1 MCPRS
6 CMRKIL
12 KICILSRDPRLYSTR
27 RMMEVVEGRGHT
39 AVVLDPFRCYV
50 NVNSKKPMVYYRR
63 KALDDFD
70 AIIPRIGASIT
81 YYGTAVLRQFEM
93 MGVYSL
99 NDSLAIARARDKL
112 RSLQILSQEG
122 IDLPVTAFAHSTK
135 MTQDLI
141 KLVGGAPLLVK
152 LLEGSQGK
160 GIVLADT
167 NKVAET
173 VIDAFREMRGNFFV
187 QEFIKESSG
196 TDIRCFVIGN
206 QVVASMTR
214 KARKGEFR
222 ANLHQG
228 GTAEN
233 VRISRRERTLAV
245 RATKAMGLNVAG
257 VDLLRS
263 NRGPLVIEV
272 NASPGLEGIEKITGV
287 DVARLIIEYI
297 ETESTPLK
305 HRQGKIKRA

>member
-1 MCPRS
+1 
-6 CMRKIL
+6 MRKIL
-12 KICILSRDPRLYSTR
+12 KICILSRDRRLYSTR
-27 RMMEVVEGRGHT
+27 RTVEVIENRGHT

-50 NVNSKKPMVYYRR
+50 NVNSRQPMVYYRR

-70 AIIPRIGASIT
+70 AIIPRIGVSIT

-141 KLVGGAPLLVK
+141 KLVGGAPLLLK

-167 NKVAET
+167 NKAAET
-173 VIDAFREMRGNFFV
+173 VIDAFREMRGNFLV
-187 QEFIKESSG
+187 QEFIKESAG
-196 TDIRCFVIGN
+196 KDIRCFVVGN
-206 QVVASMTR
+206 RVVAAMLR

-228 GTAEN
+228 GMAEN
-233 VRISRRERTLAV
+233 VRISRQERAVAV
-245 RATKAMGLNVAG
+245 RATRAMGLNVAG

-272 NASPGLEGIEKITGV
+272 NASPGLEGIETITGV

-297 ETESTPLK
+297 ETECALQK
-305 HRQGKIKRA
+305 DRRGKRKRA